1 MKDRSPGKVM
11 EKSKNNYTSSLVMST
26 LFHMN
31 VPKSTDFDGPIMND
45 EKSVT
50 EKCPTQ
56 IQFIDLQVR

>member
-1 MKDRSPGKVM
+1 MKDRSPGKLM

-31 VPKSTDFDGPIMND
+31 VPKSADFDGPIMND

-50 EKCPTQ
+50 ENCPTQ

>member
-1 MKDRSPGKVM
+1 
-11 EKSKNNYTSSLVMST
+11 MST

-31 VPKSTDFDGPIMND
+31 VPKSTDFEGPIMND

-56 IQFIDLQVR
+56 IQFIDLQVRWLGRYCKFGFERS